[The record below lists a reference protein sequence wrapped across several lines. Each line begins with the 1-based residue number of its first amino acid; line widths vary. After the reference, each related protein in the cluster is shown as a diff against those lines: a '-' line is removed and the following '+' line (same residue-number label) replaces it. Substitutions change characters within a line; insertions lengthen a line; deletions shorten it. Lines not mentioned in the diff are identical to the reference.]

1 VRGQARRVALA
12 GNLGFALLLGLAPG
26 TASAQSAI
34 TIPLHLREAGEP
46 TKPAADAVGKLA
58 AELVESSNFNSY
70 TRPDVLNQSIPEI
83 QDHYRRVA
91 AGNSLVITY
100 ASPVKFRT
108 EGGELWVLEIVIG
121 LGRPDRVDALF
132 TIDNAGRVVAHE
144 KYNGALAVEL
154 RKAADAAVGAP

>member
-1 VRGQARRVALA
+1 LHERRAINILLVLLVGSAPALA
-12 GNLGFALLLGLAPG
+12 
-26 TASAQSAI
+26 QSTI
-34 TIPLHLREAGEP
+34 TIPLHLHGASEP
-46 TKPAADAVGKLA
+46 AKAAADAVGKLA

-70 TRPDVLNQSIPEI
+70 TRPEVLKQSIPEI

-108 EGGELWVLEIVIG
+108 VGGELWVFEIVVG
-121 LGRPDRVDALF
+121 LGRPDQVDALF

-144 KYNGALAVEL
+144 KYSGALAVRL
-154 RKAADAAVGAP
+154 RKAADAAVGAR